1 MRRTGRARW
10 TPYSDRDGRDWEDND
25 IRFARF
31 ALVSTKIAAGLVD
44 PSWAADL
51 VHVNDWPASLVP
63 GYVPWMGYSLP
74 SILTIHNLASQGL
87 FQYNTLARIGA
98 PEQSFNINELEF
110 YDKVSFLKAGIVHAT
125 HQ

>member
-1 MRRTGRARW
+1 MDKEHHRASLKSQREN
-10 TPYSDRDGRDWEDND
+10 TAATFDSIVLCAGRDWGDND

-63 GYVPWMGYSLP
+63 GYVHWMGYCCETVLNASSSL
-74 SILTIHNLASQGL
+74 A
-87 FQYNTLARIGA
+87 Y
-98 PEQSFNINELEF
+98 
-110 YDKVSFLKAGIVHAT
+110 
-125 HQ
+125 